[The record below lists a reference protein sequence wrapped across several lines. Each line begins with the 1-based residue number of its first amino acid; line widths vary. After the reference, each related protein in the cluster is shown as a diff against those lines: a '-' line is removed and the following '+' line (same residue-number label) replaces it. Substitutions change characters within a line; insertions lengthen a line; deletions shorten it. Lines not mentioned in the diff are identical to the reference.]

1 MFKDNEKNNILIKK
15 GLKISFAHI
24 ESISIPQEVS
34 IERQVIPGTLLM
46 CGIY

>member
-1 MFKDNEKNNILIKK
+1 MFKDNENDNILIRK
-15 GLKISFAHI
+15 GLKISFAHR
-24 ESISIPQEVS
+24 ESISIPQELS